1 MNLKLITLTSAIL
14 LLTGCS
20 TIDAILSPSPNVVA
34 TMEATLAA
42 ADNAALG
49 YVNLTS
55 CKSPSAPK
63 ICRDPTIT
71 VNIGKAALAAHTAV
85 KTAEANETASNVVA
99 AQNLV
104 TSYQNIVSA
113 LQ

>member
-1 MNLKLITLTSAIL
+1 MKKLIVVALLGLSGCSAID
-14 LLTGCS
+14 S
-20 TIDAILSPSPNVVA
+20 IFNPSPNVVA

-55 CKSPSAPK
+55 CKAVPAQK
-63 ICRDPTIT
+63 VCRDPTIT
-71 VNIGKAALAAHTAV
+71 VNIGKAALSAHTAV
-85 KTAEANETASNVVA
+85 KAAEANETASNVQA

-104 TSYQNIVSA
+104 TAYQAIVGA